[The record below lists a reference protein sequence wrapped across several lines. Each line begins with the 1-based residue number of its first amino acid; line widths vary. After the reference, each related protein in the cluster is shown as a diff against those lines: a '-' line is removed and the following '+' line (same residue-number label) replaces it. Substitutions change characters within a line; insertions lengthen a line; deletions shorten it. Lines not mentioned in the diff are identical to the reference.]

1 MFGQAFAYYTA
12 WTDRGIVYSAPT
24 GDAYY
29 PSVLYDENGFGG
41 SQKYSM
47 WYTDGSGAVFLSKST
62 DAVGWG
68 APVTMNGL
76 TNAHHVQVLYDGNG
90 FGLGPSG
97 PKYRIWYWNIT
108 APLYDISA
116 IATAQ
121 SVDGVNWANNTALM
135 QDASAQLVVSPDPGV
150 GWNRGS
156 YGPVHLFYQSGASN
170 LGTDPW
176 NYSYVMYYDG
186 TSGSQEEIGLA
197 YSADGTSWKAYAA
210 NPVVTVSA
218 APPSAWNSNY
228 TTHGTVYHD
237 AFGFHLWFSGGVA
250 ASSEGIGYAF
260 SSDGKTWAQNANPIF
275 RFSDG
280 VPYRSERVYTPAVID
295 DGSGLLK
302 MYYSAKGSG
311 PKEIGL
317 ATLVITIIAGP
328 AGPQGLQGIAG
339 PQGNPGPP
347 GAIGPQGIPGA
358 TGAKGDTGPAGPQGP
373 QGIAG
378 PQGNPGPPGAIGP
391 QGIPGA
397 TGAKGDTGLAGPQG
411 IAGLQG
417 SPGAPGAIGP
427 QGIPGVAG
435 PQGPTG
441 PAGPQGPQG
450 IAGLQGNPGPPG
462 ASVGSGVEMC
472 LPLKIF
478 GGLSPDLEGICP
490 KIIFVTSKTYNGN
503 LSGLDG
509 ADKICQI
516 LASTVNLWHG
526 INYKA
531 WISEKGSCGGS
542 AGAFHFAL
550 CFVSWQSHCQ

>member
-12 WTDRGIVYSAPT
+12 WTDMGIVYSAPT

-41 SQKYSM
+41 SQKYRM

-62 DAVGWG
+62 DGVGWG

-76 TNAHHVQVLYDGNG
+76 TNAHHVQVLYDENG
-90 FGLGPSG
+90 FGLDPSR

-121 SVDGVNWANNTALM
+121 SADGVNWVNNTALT
-135 QDASAQLVVSPDPGV
+135 QNPLAQLVVSPDPGV

-170 LGTDPW
+170 AGTEPW
-176 NYSYVMYYDG
+176 NHSYVMYYDG

-197 YSADGTSWKAYAA
+197 YSDDGTAWTAYVA

-218 APPSAWNSNY
+218 TPPPAWDSNY

-237 AFGFHLWFSGGVA
+237 SFGFHLWFSGGVG

-260 SSDGKTWAQNANPIF
+260 STDGKTWAKNANPIF

-302 MYYSAKGSG
+302 MYYSAKGNG

-317 ATLVITIIAGP
+317 ATLVIAVIA
-328 AGPQGLQGIAG
+328 
-339 PQGNPGPP
+339 
-347 GAIGPQGIPGA
+347 
-358 TGAKGDTGPAGPQGP
+358 GPAGPQGP

-391 QGIPGA
+391 QGNPGADGAQGA
-397 TGAKGDTGLAGPQG
+397 TGPAGLQGPQG
-411 IAGLQG
+411 IAGPQG
-417 SPGAPGAIGP
+417 NPGPPGAIGP
-427 QGIPGVAG
+427 QGIPGADG
-435 PQGPTG
+435 AQGATG

-450 IAGLQGNPGPPG
+450 IAGPQGNPGPPG
-462 ASVGSGVEMC
+462 ASLGSGVEMC

-478 GGLSPDLEGICP
+478 RVLFSR
-490 KIIFVTSKTYNGN
+490 T
-503 LSGLDG
+503 
-509 ADKICQI
+509 
-516 LASTVNLWHG
+516 
-526 INYKA
+526 
-531 WISEKGSCGGS
+531 
-542 AGAFHFAL
+542 
-550 CFVSWQSHCQ
+550 